1 MKWHRTS
8 VEGALV
14 IAPDR
19 QGDDRGFFA
28 RLFCE
33 REFAAAGLA
42 SRFVQINNSLTARR
56 GTLRGLHYQ
65 LPPAAEIKLV
75 RCIRGAMFDVVADL
89 RPDSASYGR
98 WFGIELTGV
107 NRTMMYVPSGC
118 AHGFVTLTDEVE
130 TLYFVSAPYAPE
142 FERGLRFD
150 DPWIGIRWPV
160 QPVEMSAKDRAW
172 PRFNPVAP
180 EAQSLR
186 GLCGS
191 IGGTTG
197 RQSCAS

>member
-1 MKWHRTS
+1 LKLHGTP
-8 VEGALV
+8 VEGAFV

-65 LPPAAEIKLV
+65 LPPAAEVKVV

-89 RPDSASYGR
+89 RPDSSSYGQ
-98 WFGIELTGV
+98 WFGTELTGAD
-107 NRTMMYVPSGC
+107 RAMMYVPQGC

-130 TLYFVSAPYAPE
+130 TLYLVSAPYTPE
-142 FERGLRFD
+142 LERGLPFD
-150 DPWIGIRWPV
+150 DPWLGIRWPIE
-160 QPVEMSAKDRAW
+160 PLEMSAKDRAW
-172 PRFNPVAP
+172 PRFNPVVP
-180 EAQSLR
+180 EVQRLR
-186 GLCGS
+186 GLRGS
-191 IGGTTG
+191 ISGAAGE
-197 RQSCAS
+197 QSCAF